1 MKNVSVCLQHKNME
15 YADFLPFLMQ
25 VTDEEFDKLESFKER
40 NETLTGEE
48 YGYIKAIFNDSPYV
62 ELPCEVHGV
71 YMFWYEF

>member
-1 MKNVSVCLQHKNME
+1 MKNVSVCLQHKDMG
-15 YADFLPFLMQ
+15 YTSGPILML

-40 NETLTGEE
+40 NENLTGEE